1 MKQLV
6 FNYVDPKVN
15 AIMIAYGEL
24 TDDGFK
30 PLDLDGRLRSIFGS
44 AYYLIHDE
52 PIFHS
57 GYYILPTDFDEV
69 FQSLLSRVDSFAYYP
84 SFFVCN
90 LNPDCDG
97 TEEEE

>member
-6 FNYVDPKVN
+6 FNFVDPKVN
-15 AIMIAYGEL
+15 AIMITYGEMA
-24 TDDGFK
+24 DDGFK
-30 PLDLDGRLRSIFGS
+30 PLDLEGRLGS
-44 AYYLIHDE
+44 LFHSVSRLIHDE

-69 FQSLLSRVDSFAYYP
+69 LQSILCYVDSFAYYP
-84 SFFVCN
+84 GYFVCN
-90 LNPDCDG
+90 LNSDLYG